1 MGLDDGDDD
10 DNDDLD
16 DRKLVGPGLPFIAST
31 PHWTQPLYSED
42 HPHHHRQP
50 GFIDDRH
57 CHQHLYSIMMIHVL
71 NIKDTNIDQKQP
83 GFGALGSFSPINSA
97 NFKVLPMRPSL
108 HRREKV
114 KVIPWTCLLPKHTN
128 TQGNPKHSVRM
139 WQRRQNLPKE
149 HDPAGLTHPHIG
161 LSVQK
166 VEVGN
171 IWFTFFAIPSDSL
184 VCARGRSTIGCS
196 SLQRCTVLLKRRGV
210 NSESSCAG
218 ERGQSL
224 ESDPKNSNS
233 TFNHGKRFSNW
244 CK

>member
-1 MGLDDGDDD
+1 MAEKTKPPKGT
-10 DNDDLD
+10 
-16 DRKLVGPGLPFIAST
+16 RPGRIDTSS
-31 PHWTQPLYSED
+31 HWPQ
-42 HPHHHRQP
+42 
-50 GFIDDRH
+50 
-57 CHQHLYSIMMIHVL
+57 
-71 NIKDTNIDQKQP
+71 
-83 GFGALGSFSPINSA
+83 
-97 NFKVLPMRPSL
+97 
-108 HRREKV
+108 
-114 KVIPWTCLLPKHTN
+114 W
-128 TQGNPKHSVRM
+128 
-139 WQRRQNLPKE
+139 
-149 HDPAGLTHPHIG
+149 

-233 TFNHGKRFSNW
+233 TFNHGKRFSITTTTGVSNTALTTRGEATQPSEETV
-244 CK
+244 CIVLTTNHCTCNQPPD